1 MRKDDK
7 GKNDIILPV
16 KIYII
21 KTIRIYKIL
30 CNDNNY
36 ILNTPAIQL
45 HDGDLMILFSFVQI
59 QTPYPMIK
67 TLKKTLCILP
77 LLFMLFPVLSLHQI
91 QAQSMRIMSYNI
103 RYKNT
108 IDSINGWEY
117 RKANVAALVRYHKA
131 DLLGVQE
138 AQPDQMA
145 DLEKLLPEFGW
156 YGVPRVSGK
165 NGEFTAIFYRKDRY
179 KLVSSGTFWYSET
192 PNVKESKSW
201 DAFYPRTASWCK
213 LTDKKSKKTF
223 FLFNTHLDH
232 RGVIAREKSAEVLL
246 AQIDSIAGKSPVIVT
261 GDFNSTPTSAAYKTL
276 TNEKKLMDAYA
287 ISQTPHYGPV
297 NTSSGFEVKK
307 EPVRSRI
314 DYIFV
319 NAKVKILEH
328 ATLSDQQEGRYYS
341 DHLPVIAEIDLVK

>member
-1 MRKDDK
+1 MTFKFLQTFR
-7 GKNDIILPV
+7 V
-16 KIYII
+16 F
-21 KTIRIYKIL
+21 
-30 CNDNNY
+30 
-36 ILNTPAIQL
+36 
-45 HDGDLMILFSFVQI
+45 MIAFALISAFSVQ
-59 QTPYPMIK
+59 Y
-67 TLKKTLCILP
+67 
-77 LLFMLFPVLSLHQI
+77 I
-91 QAQSMRIMSYNI
+91 QAQSTRIMSYNI

-117 RKANVAALVRYHKA
+117 RKANVAGLVKYHQA
-131 DLLGVQE
+131 DVLGVQE

-145 DLEKLLPEFGW
+145 DLEKLLPEYGW

-165 NGEFTAIFYRKDRY
+165 SGEFTAIFYRKDRY

-213 LTDKKSKKTF
+213 LTDKKSGKTF

-232 RGVIAREKSAEVLL
+232 RGVVAREKSAEVLL
-246 AQIDSIAGKSPVIVT
+246 AQIDSIAGKAPVVVT
-261 GDFNSTPTSAAYKTL
+261 GDFNSSPTSAAYKTL
-276 TNEKKLMDAYA
+276 VEGKKLLDAFD
-287 ISQTPHYGPV
+287 ISATPHYGPV

-307 EPVRSRI
+307 EPIRSRI

-319 NAKVKILEH
+319 NAKVKVIEH

-341 DHLPVIAEIDLVK
+341 DHLPVISVIDWVK